1 MNTQEGICELLEPIN
16 FNESIIT
23 GYDLK
28 RNLIIYKQSSKKYT
42 TINIDGIFK
51 FLDDNIK
58 SKIKYKIYDDYCQKM
73 ILYTYYPDKLN
84 ENYKYEKNNIAVKC
98 KSNLN
103 EEYRKL
109 YEKYERIVDI
119 LGKFDGLSFGQLP
132 ISIVD

>member
-1 MNTQEGICELLEPIN
+1 MSKKNLKSLRKKIDKIDQELL
-16 FNESIIT
+16 
-23 GYDLK
+23 L
-28 RNLIIYKQSSKKYT
+28 LIQQRAKHAVDI
-42 TINIDGIFK
+42 G
-51 FLDDNIK
+51 NIK

>member
-73 ILYTYYPDKLN
+73 ILYTYHPDKLN

-109 YEKYERIVDI
+109 YEKYERIVEI
-119 LGKFDGLSFGQLP
+119 LEKFDGLSFGQLP
-132 ISIVD
+132 ISIID